1 MALPFVVCYIISR
14 MGFVLTGKCK
24 SLDELEGPFEKRIWS
39 NGQIEE

>member
-24 SLDELEGPFEKRIWS
+24 SLDELEGPFEKWI
-39 NGQIEE
+39 